1 MKTLNVMIKPAS
13 SLCNMRCLYCFYADE
28 AARRDTPSYGMMTED
43 TADALIDRVQEALSP
58 GDAVQYIFQGGE
70 PTLRGLDFFCHFAER
85 ATAREGLCVSF
96 ALQTNGLLLDD
107 AWCDFLL
114 KYRVLVGLS
123 LDLLP
128 ECHDGARRDAAGEG
142 TYARVV
148 AAVSLLKRRGVPF
161 NILCTLTDAVAARPK
176 QVWQRLVR
184 LDVAYVQFTPCLG
197 GEGCSS
203 YGALTPALFADFY
216 IRLFELWYEDYRKG
230 RVRSVKLFDDV
241 VNLLLLGRPTA
252 CGMDGVCRPQL
263 VIEADGSAYPC
274 DFYCTDAYRLGDLSD
289 GIDALVS
296 SDAWRAFATRK
307 RERPT
312 LCEGCRYARFCGG
325 GCPRMQ
331 SEVYVSEDGEA
342 CGYAKFLDAC
352 GDRLRALAENAKK
365 RYFGADKKGV
375 KQ

>member
-28 AARRDTPSYGMMTED
+28 AARRDVPSFGMMTED
-43 TADALIDRVQEALSP
+43 TADALIGRVMAVLGE

-70 PTLRGLDFFCHFAER
+70 PTLRGLDFFHRFAER
-85 ATAREGLCVSF
+85 ATAREGVRVSF
-96 ALQTNGLLLDD
+96 SLQTNGLLLDD
-107 AWCDFLL
+107 GWCDFLL
-114 KYRVLVGLS
+114 KYRVLVGVS

-128 ECHDGARRDAAGEG
+128 ECHDDARRDASGEG

-197 GEGCSS
+197 AEGCAS

-216 IRLFELWYEDYRKG
+216 IRLFEFWYDDYKKG

-241 VNLLLLGRPTA
+241 VNLLILGRPTA

-274 DFYCTDAYRLGDLSD
+274 DFYCTDAYRLGNVSD
-289 GIDALVS
+289 GIDTLVS
-296 SDAWRAFATRK
+296 SDAWRAFAARK
-307 RERPT
+307 RERPM

-331 SEVYVSEDGEA
+331 SEVYVSVDGAA

-352 GDRLRALAENAKK
+352 GDHLRTLAENAKK